1 MEFIRRSV
9 GVMSRAIKEYP
20 KISCVIL
27 SIPFAHYGLLV
38 RADRRLRSRI
48 LSKLEEGSCPSAIP
62 PLEEVIGRPNVEEMV
77 TQLVLPPAVQAKAT
91 TEQAATK
98 EQVAKL
104 KHFGVVLGPSGTGK
118 TTIVRRLCAR
128 YRHGFIYHEVFDPR
142 SLTDDLA
149 KAVGMVTEPKNL
161 VDLLLA
167 YVSHNY
173 RQYHVL
179 PDDNDKDK
187 GLAGL
192 GVSYVLDEIAK
203 AGKRFKSRHGSI
215 PVLIL
220 DGVDLIAK
228 FNPDAFIVLVDR
240 AKFLANEGTL
250 RLVLVSSEG
259 SVMPLIGKTSSI
271 SRRAPVV
278 EVVDIADEEAEA
290 FLSTVVPKDLAKGIT
305 TLVGGRFVHLLQAMV
320 IYASL
325 PENTKRSSSMALD
338 KIRDDMFAQIVKTRM
353 TQVLDESVDIR
364 SMGKMIVDHILCDG
378 YVDSSNFATDNNLNT
393 YLIQTNKPKLFRF
406 VEVRSIQEEQFVSRE
421 ALTRGIILNSSVD
434 RDDLVATHNA
444 IVDRE
449 GDLVNVGDYLAYQSC
464 DEVHFCL
471 TPSQPH
477 SCAHEKGFGQRVVLT
492 CP

>member
-9 GVMSRAIKEYP
+9 GVMSRAIKKYP

-27 SIPFAHYGLLV
+27 CIPVVHYGLLV
-38 RADRRLRSRI
+38 RADRRLRSPI
-48 LSKLEEGSCPSAIP
+48 LSKLEEGSYPRAIP

-91 TEQAATK
+91 TEQAAT
-98 EQVAKL
+98 L

-128 YRHGFIYHEVFDPR
+128 YRHGIIYHEVFDPR
-142 SLTDDLA
+142 SLKDDLA

-203 AGKRFKSRHGSI
+203 AGRRFKSRHGST

-220 DGVDLIAK
+220 DGADLIAK
-228 FNPDAFIVLVDR
+228 HSPDAFIMLVDR

-250 RLVLVSSEG
+250 RVVLVSSEG
-259 SVMPLIGKTSSI
+259 SVMPLIAKTSSI

-278 EVVDIADEEAEA
+278 EVVDIPDEEAEA

-325 PENTKRSSSMALD
+325 PENTKHSSSMALD
-338 KIRDDMFAQIVKTRM
+338 KIRDDMFARIVDISM
-353 TQVLDESVDIR
+353 DQVLDESVDIR

-378 YVDSSNFATDNNLNT
+378 YVHPKSFANDNDLDANVV
-393 YLIQTNKPKLFRF
+393 NKALKHL
-406 VEVRSIQEEQFVSRE
+406 VSIN
-421 ALTRGIILNSSVD
+421 IL
-434 RDDLVATHNA
+434 R
-444 IVDRE
+444 
-449 GDLVNVGDYLAYQSC
+449 YQSNGTAVFHSRLVKWAA
-464 DEVHFCL
+464 ENKKLIFC
-471 TPSQPH
+471 T
-477 SCAHEKGFGQRVVLT
+477 KM
-492 CP
+492 